1 MTKDVNMFILL
12 CMIFM
17 HIVDDYYFQGILSY
31 MKQKE
36 WWINQKRYSEKYS
49 KDYIVVLI
57 AHSFSWT
64 FSIML
69 PIAIYNLFV
78 LDATF
83 YLFFAI
89 NIIVHAIID
98 NEKANKYRINLVQ
111 DQFIHLAQIVITF
124 WECF

>member
-1 MTKDVNMFILL
+1 MNKDANMFILL

-36 WWINQKRYSEKYS
+36 WWINQKRYSKKYS
-49 KDYIVVLI
+49 KDYIVALI

-78 LDATF
+78 LDTTF

-89 NIIVHAIID
+89 NMVVHAIID

-111 DQFIHLAQIVITF
+111 DQFIHLVQIVITF